1 MSDSLLD
8 ASFPRYPRA
17 PFLQSLPSYEI
28 FHFQSF
34 PSLLSPL
41 PFYTSSSSSV
51 SWIREIGGADVTR
64 EESVGCD
71 EKLGLAKK
79 EEAERRRQGERGR
92 VEGEEESDRR
102 GFKKISKEKE
112 EQHG

>member
-1 MSDSLLD
+1 MLRFFS
-8 ASFPRYPRA
+8 P
-17 PFLQSLPSYEI
+17 LPSYEI

-41 PFYTSSSSSV
+41 PFCTSSSSSV
-51 SWIREIGGADVTR
+51 SWIREIGGAGVTR

-71 EKLGLAKK
+71 EKLELAKE
-79 EEAERRRQGERGR
+79 EEAERRREGEKGR
-92 VEGEEESDRR
+92 AEGEEESDRR

>member
-1 MSDSLLD
+1 MLRFFS
-8 ASFPRYPRA
+8 P
-17 PFLQSLPSYEI
+17 LPSYEI

-41 PFYTSSSSSV
+41 PFCTSSSSFV
-51 SWIREIGGADVTR
+51 SWIREIDVTR
-64 EESVGCD
+64 EKSVGCD
-71 EKLGLAKK
+71 EKLGLAKE
-79 EEAERRRQGERGR
+79 EEAERRREGERGR